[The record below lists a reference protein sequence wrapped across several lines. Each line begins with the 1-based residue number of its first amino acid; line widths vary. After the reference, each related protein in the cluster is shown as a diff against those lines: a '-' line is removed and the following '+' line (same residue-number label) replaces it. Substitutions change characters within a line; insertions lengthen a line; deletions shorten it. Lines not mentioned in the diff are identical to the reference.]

1 MSSGPPMSYV
11 KWRRTIDANANEL
24 IFEGVIDPDEE
35 EENKL
40 HFGEPRN
47 IITEFWFTPPPEAN
61 HYYYGYD
68 ETIREIEPGW
78 DGSDENY
85 LPPTKRYYQVYV
97 EQLASSVD
105 DLLSRLSDSDTDVDD
120 YKTGKRLTRQEKK
133 QIEKELSFH
142 DILSQSEEYIQK
154 FIESAQKEE
163 TSFLEWKSLKPVPPE
178 ETKRI
183 LSDPEQKKRVISS
196 RACYR
201 DKNKNVPPLKAKTR
215 IVARG
220 NQDPD
225 LKSLTRQAPTPT
237 RVSEM
242 MTFLIFLSGLHSKAF
257 RSDKVWKLWAGDA
270 STAFLQGQQ
279 DLSERA
285 GKLYLKAPR
294 DPLLIRAGVF
304 KSELYEILGNV
315 YGLSNATW
323 AQEVTKRLVNLGF
336 IVHSFDRMMF
346 WYPDPDNAPCPA
358 AVLICYVD
366 DFLITFNTSFP
377 FQQFVDSF
385 KWGSQQFLEQGSP
398 LVFKGKE
405 IHLEQTGDVQT
416 LRIVQETFITNLEM
430 GQVGKK
436 QNKAEV
442 LASHV
447 WPEFRSISGC
457 LQWLS
462 GQTRL
467 DISSAV
473 SLSNRGQETTYAD
486 LDCLYKTLQHVKD
499 TSKLGIRLYPGPID
513 ESTVV
518 MAYSDASWANAQGSA
533 SQRGQIITLAPATVT
548 EKPCYGGLMY
558 WKSSRSKRVCRSTLA
573 AEAVSADS
581 AADRLAY
588 VQYALGE
595 LVFGVAAHRVG
606 PRLRALLATDCKSLY
621 DSVSSPNPTVED
633 KRSLVNI
640 RSIQE
645 VVSRNTI
652 HWIPTA
658 LQMADS
664 LTKVSADLRDTLLSW
679 LQKPVIHLRECG
691 SGKASKSSV
700 GIEYIEQTLKSGLAT
715 RLVYQ
720 KRKLM
725 SDYESIVRQPSESVR
740 AFANRYRRAEQALQS
755 VSVDIRGMYDDESRG
770 NRLLERSRL
779 SPENQRLVLIGS
791 AYNLAYEVEDDQLEA
806 IEEEDDPHESEAEHE
821 AEQEDDQYDQQELAD
836 EEAPE
841 ESFADIAEVLTVT
854 AKKLQSLTLGRKFSG
869 SKSIEER
876 KKTSTCA
883 ACGQVGFSVRQWS
896 TYAGPRKHPPFS
908 QSQMLRPTPPRWLKA
923 WRQVIQTL
931 LSLEW
936 LSLQWMSKMVKLQAG
951 RFTRAW
957 MTLHETVAQQEV
969 DKTLARM
976 KREPPSSSL
985 GAYAVQ
991 ASQAAQVVIYSDEE
1005 EYMDDSQVNS
1015 QDEEWNWEEHQQP
1028 IQTQGPIR
1036 PGQQKELLGRIRK
1049 AAEAECTMYED
1060 NTNYKDR
1067 PEELAERRALERP
1080 VVEEAMQWCRMQR
1093 QAGRYY
1099 LIENP
1104 QTSRLWDEESVQ
1116 SMLQDT
1122 GGQTVTCHS
1131 GAYGAMNSKG
1141 NPIRKTFRFASNN
1154 KDILTFLQDK
1164 LSAEELKLRVPL
1176 EGKETTLSQEY
1187 PQRLI
1192 TSILKGVRY
1201 VARLQVC
1208 LRPLVQ
1214 RLPQHVPHTHRGH
1227 VLKFVGR
1234 EDLSIMAE
1242 DLADIHFPRGRF
1254 EAPVELAIFFYG
1266 YPSLSDEHLGIPG
1279 EEAALHDQEPQQAEH
1294 RQNPTKEI
1302 FHDEIFFPN
1311 TPGIDRTIK
1320 ASVARM
1326 HKNMG
1331 HLPPNET
1338 IKLFCLNGITSDQV
1352 IKCTKAMTCSACEQ
1366 AKPPKPPNPASS
1378 HPQYLGQFADNLQA
1392 DIFYLR
1398 DATSRNHPVLG
1409 IICEATHLHAAIRL
1423 DSRQPI
1429 HLAQA
1434 FRNAWVRNF
1443 GFPLRLSVDDDGAF
1457 KSNFMD
1463 YCDEGGVFLDFIPP
1477 EAHFKLG
1484 TIERHNGT
1492 LRMLLEKIVDS
1503 TPCSTPEDL
1512 DNAIV
1517 SALYSKNS
1525 ATWTSGRP
1533 PFIAAFGKIPRVGLD
1548 FINDPRALIAGSSR
1562 SEAQQQAAMMRCE
1575 AYKALAEASSTLR
1588 RALLRKTNQQP
1599 AEPPEPGSLL
1609 AYWRWT
1615 VRSHRKRGGYRIAR
1629 YLGKDPDNSSYW
1641 IQSGSHTIKVA
1652 PNQVRNV
1659 FGYEEYVP
1667 TREDVK
1673 ALKAA
1678 EDNIRSDLWQDHRL
1692 PPEAEPPLPD
1702 EEPEIPPEDA
1712 AAFELADGDFPSVD
1726 APLTTPEVHEPPP
1739 HEPLVLPLPKKSPAL
1754 AIQDQ
1759 RESFDPSQPSAPHPG
1774 DGESAPNNA
1783 AGWLTPHGLDPSPP
1797 QALPDQ
1803 PVDLTGDDDDGQPDL
1818 SRIVPTTPQGIA
1830 DEPLPQLPA
1839 KRPFDA
1845 LKADVS
1851 ARMNAPGSFEL
1862 YGYQSDFARPFQ
1874 NLECWAR
1881 LDLCVSQP
1889 PLRILD

>member
-1 MSSGPPMSYV
+1 MG
-11 KWRRTIDANANEL
+11 
-24 IFEGVIDPDEE
+24 
-35 EENKL
+35 
-40 HFGEPRN
+40 RN
-47 IITEFWFTPPPEAN
+47 GGT
-61 HYYYGYD
+61 
-68 ETIREIEPGW
+68 
-78 DGSDENY
+78 
-85 LPPTKRYYQVYV
+85 Q
-97 EQLASSVD
+97 Q
-105 DLLSRLSDSDTDVDD
+105 
-120 YKTGKRLTRQEKK
+120 
-133 QIEKELSFH
+133 
-142 DILSQSEEYIQK
+142 
-154 FIESAQKEE
+154 
-163 TSFLEWKSLKPVPPE
+163 PV
-178 ETKRI
+178 
-183 LSDPEQKKRVISS
+183 
-196 RACYR
+196 
-201 DKNKNVPPLKAKTR
+201 
-215 IVARG
+215 
-220 NQDPD
+220 
-225 LKSLTRQAPTPT
+225 
-237 RVSEM
+237 
-242 MTFLIFLSGLHSKAF
+242 
-257 RSDKVWKLWAGDA
+257 
-270 STAFLQGQQ
+270 
-279 DLSERA
+279 
-285 GKLYLKAPR
+285 
-294 DPLLIRAGVF
+294 
-304 KSELYEILGNV
+304 
-315 YGLSNATW
+315 
-323 AQEVTKRLVNLGF
+323 
-336 IVHSFDRMMF
+336 
-346 WYPDPDNAPCPA
+346 
-358 AVLICYVD
+358 
-366 DFLITFNTSFP
+366 
-377 FQQFVDSF
+377 
-385 KWGSQQFLEQGSP
+385 
-398 LVFKGKE
+398 
-405 IHLEQTGDVQT
+405 
-416 LRIVQETFITNLEM
+416 
-430 GQVGKK
+430 
-436 QNKAEV
+436 
-442 LASHV
+442 
-447 WPEFRSISGC
+447 
-457 LQWLS
+457 
-462 GQTRL
+462 
-467 DISSAV
+467 
-473 SLSNRGQETTYAD
+473 
-486 LDCLYKTLQHVKD
+486 
-499 TSKLGIRLYPGPID
+499 
-513 ESTVV
+513 
-518 MAYSDASWANAQGSA
+518 
-533 SQRGQIITLAPATVT
+533 
-548 EKPCYGGLMY
+548 LM
-558 WKSSRSKRVCRSTLA
+558 
-573 AEAVSADS
+573 
-581 AADRLAY
+581 
-588 VQYALGE
+588 
-595 LVFGVAAHRVG
+595 
-606 PRLRALLATDCKSLY
+606 
-621 DSVSSPNPTVED
+621 
-633 KRSLVNI
+633 
-640 RSIQE
+640 
-645 VVSRNTI
+645 NTI
-652 HWIPTA
+652 GT
-658 LQMADS
+658 
-664 LTKVSADLRDTLLSW
+664 
-679 LQKPVIHLRECG
+679 
-691 SGKASKSSV
+691 
-700 GIEYIEQTLKSGLAT
+700 
-715 RLVYQ
+715 
-720 KRKLM
+720 
-725 SDYESIVRQPSESVR
+725 
-740 AFANRYRRAEQALQS
+740 
-755 VSVDIRGMYDDESRG
+755 GM
-770 NRLLERSRL
+770 
-779 SPENQRLVLIGS
+779 
-791 AYNLAYEVEDDQLEA
+791 
-806 IEEEDDPHESEAEHE
+806 
-821 AEQEDDQYDQQELAD
+821 
-836 EEAPE
+836 
-841 ESFADIAEVLTVT
+841 
-854 AKKLQSLTLGRKFSG
+854 K
-869 SKSIEER
+869 
-876 KKTSTCA
+876 
-883 ACGQVGFSVRQWS
+883 
-896 TYAGPRKHPPFS
+896 
-908 QSQMLRPTPPRWLKA
+908 
-923 WRQVIQTL
+923 
-931 LSLEW
+931 
-936 LSLQWMSKMVKLQAG
+936 
-951 RFTRAW
+951 
-957 MTLHETVAQQEV
+957 
-969 DKTLARM
+969 
-976 KREPPSSSL
+976 
-985 GAYAVQ
+985 
-991 ASQAAQVVIYSDEE
+991 
-1005 EYMDDSQVNS
+1005 
-1015 QDEEWNWEEHQQP
+1015 
-1028 IQTQGPIR
+1028 

-1049 AAEAECTMYED
+1049 ARHAAETECTMYED

-1080 VVEEAMQWCRMQR
+1080 VVEEAMQWCRMQH
-1093 QAGRYY
+1093 QAGRYC

-1122 GGQTVTCHS
+1122 GGQTVTCQS

-1164 LSAEELKLRVPL
+1164 LSAEELKLCVPL

-1201 VARLQVC
+1201 VVRQRNPTRFNLKKVYPASVGPEAMARRD
-1208 LRPLVQ
+1208 RPS
-1214 RLPQHVPHTHRGH
+1214 H

-1429 HLAQA
+1429 HLPQA

-1641 IQSGSHTIKVA
+1641 IQSGSQTIKVA

-1667 TREDVK
+1667 TCEDVK

-1712 AAFELADGDFPSVD
+1712 AAFELADADFPSVD

-1739 HEPLVLPLPKKSPAL
+1739 HEPLVLPLPKKRPAVAEEPDPSDHPGQPLEPQTPQTVIHMHQNITQNVFGRKADSTSLVPVPAPFTPSRRVRPARSRTTTSVRRAERTATLTDPYMPPEAL

-1803 PVDLTGDDDDGQPDL
+1803 PST
-1818 SRIVPTTPQGIA
+1818 
-1830 DEPLPQLPA
+1830 
-1839 KRPFDA
+1839 
-1845 LKADVS
+1845 
-1851 ARMNAPGSFEL
+1851 
-1862 YGYQSDFARPFQ
+1862 
-1874 NLECWAR
+1874 
-1881 LDLCVSQP
+1881 SQVMMMMDSQTCP
-1889 PLRILD
+1889 E